1 VAASSGKALW
11 RAAPTRNTTFD
22 LLLCL
27 ARGVWMEAAVSM
39 YRSGR
44 LAWCAGRPRLLPWLR
59 ARRQPAAALH
69 ANAAGQQRRT
79 RSQHDSCRLSMHPR
93 SRRTLVST

>member
-1 VAASSGKALW
+1 M
-11 RAAPTRNTTFD
+11 RNTTFD

-44 LAWCAGRPRLLPWLR
+44 LAWCAGRPGYCCGCTHAASRQRMRPLQGSKGARQGSMTLLP
-59 ARRQPAAALH
+59 QH
-69 ANAAGQQRRT
+69 APEVQAHCDKHIA
-79 RSQHDSCRLSMHPR
+79 
-93 SRRTLVST
+93 